1 MGMELPNRP
10 NPHRLLLRELY
21 IQQAS
26 YGYISFEEYKS
37 LKNMIYGTNADL
49 ELARSIINELRN
61 KRLSKNGN
69 E

>member
-10 NPHRLLLRELY
+10 NPHRLLLRELG
-21 IQQAS
+21 IQQG
-26 YGYISFEEYKS
+26 YGYISFEEHKS
-37 LKNMIYGTNADL
+37 LKNMIYGTDADL